1 MYQRLITAN
10 EEEIYCQ
17 SPPPNS
23 QHRPLCWFLKC
34 FLSYFSSS
42 KRDSAFT
49 PSLRFTLFSKAV
61 WLFQPQGVLSFLK
74 SRTQHRLTLQLA
86 WVSNRFV
93 GDLPVRATVI
103 MCASRST
110 LEKQICLYSRK
121 STLSLGIG
129 ICLPQS
135 VFLGGLLQFSEPQSS
150 QPWNGDINIYFRISL
165 QLKWWKAL
173 STVTSTW

>member
-1 MYQRLITAN
+1 MRALLALWHYDSIKTKKGKVWKDIHKCNFLFLLNWTPLLTFCLLKQHNESSSILGRMYESLITAN

-74 SRTQHRLTLQLA
+74 SKTQHPLMLQLA

-110 LEKQICLYSRK
+110 LEQ
-121 STLSLGIG
+121 
-129 ICLPQS
+129 
-135 VFLGGLLQFSEPQSS
+135 
-150 QPWNGDINIYFRISL
+150 
-165 QLKWWKAL
+165 
-173 STVTSTW
+173 